1 MREPTLPQ
9 EFGEGKTKYSIY
21 KADDVISSETLP
33 ELTVSLPITG
43 HYSSKVTREDRMT
56 ESPEKVV
63 HNSCES

>member
-1 MREPTLPQ
+1 M
-9 EFGEGKTKYSIY
+9 
-21 KADDVISSETLP
+21 ADDVISSETLP

-43 HYSSKVTREDRMT
+43 HYYSSKVTSEDKMT